1 MTRSQPTSRTQEQG
15 HFAKARVAARDHED
29 VMRSRAAIRV
39 TKNAMDGDDRVRLL
53 AMLGLEA

>member
-1 MTRSQPTSRTQEQG
+1 MPRSEPTSRTHEQG
-15 HFAKARVAARDHED
+15 HFAKARVAARDHDD

-39 TKNAMDGDDRVRLL
+39 TKNARDNGDRVRLL

>member
-1 MTRSQPTSRTQEQG
+1 MTRSQPTSRTHEQG

-29 VMRSRAAIRV
+29 VMRTRAAIRV
-39 TKNAMDGDDRVRLL
+39 TKNATDGDDRVRLL